1 MLGLQV
7 CRCVFYRVQFRVHAS
22 ALLTESS
29 LQPEPSNL
37 TGRHF
42 PQTQKGRLRDASTSW
57 TPKYILVNTR
67 EERQTLIGAS
77 VAGQEIMGGGCF
89 WFQERKCVLWCVM
102 CVYVLCVC
110 VCVCAHASTRG
121 PVEHTFQEGS
131 PLPLVGSLVLFR
143 HAVCAGQAS
152 WPRSFQ

>member
-7 CRCVFYRVQFRVHAS
+7 CRCVFYHVQFRVRAS

-42 PQTQKGRLRDASTSW
+42 PQTQKGCLRDASTSW

-67 EERQTLIGAS
+67 EGRQTLIGAS

-89 WFQERKCVLWCVM
+89 WFQERKCVRVVCD
-102 CVYVLCVC
+102 VC
-110 VCVCAHASTRG
+110 VRVVCVRVCMCSCKHAWACRTHLSGEFSPPPCWLSCAFPPCR
-121 PVEHTFQEGS
+121 
-131 PLPLVGSLVLFR
+131 LCR
-143 HAVCAGQAS
+143 AG
-152 WPRSFQ
+152 